1 MEYDKSHASSELRR
15 KEEQLSLHEAQIF
28 DVCGSQ
34 DFDSDLNK
42 LQDEIEKSSKQ
53 RGKLLYLYT
62 IPTRSPRAA
71 LVSYLCYFVRA
82 NFVSF
87 MTNR

>member
-1 MEYDKSHASSELRR
+1 MHCRFSKRLASVEYDKSYATDELRK

-53 RGKLLYLYT
+53 RGKFIESST
-62 IPTRSPRAA
+62 CP
-71 LVSYLCYFVRA
+71 
-82 NFVSF
+82 
-87 MTNR
+87 